1 MNAAV
6 AAIVLLAGLAVGATS
21 IGGVLVVPALT
32 ALAGLPI
39 QEAIAVSNFSFL
51 FIGVAA
57 FWQAR
62 RSAHFDATANAG
74 ALGFAIAALFGA
86 ALGAASLHWLPTSW
100 MRSVVAVVALGSGV
114 LALTE
119 PLVTEG
125 GPLTPG
131 RGMAIAL
138 LVGCLSAWS
147 GTGGP
152 VLLLPI
158 LMLARVPTLR
168 ALAMAQAVQL
178 PIALAAATVNLGSGR
193 LDVGL
198 GVLVGVL
205 LLAGWWAG
213 WKLAR
218 HISVRLARRLIG
230 LALIGV
236 GILYAAQTLGLVG
249 H

>member
-6 AAIVLLAGLAVGATS
+6 VAIVLLAGLAVGATS
-21 IGGVLVVPALT
+21 VGGVLVVPALT
-32 ALAGLPI
+32 ALGGLPV

-62 RSAHFDATANAG
+62 RAAHFAG
-74 ALGFAIAALFGA
+74 AASSGVVSFAMAALIGA
-86 ALGAASLHWLPTSW
+86 AMGAASLNWLPAGW

-119 PLVTEG
+119 PRVTEG
-125 GPLTPG
+125 KLLVPIQAA
-131 RGMAIAL
+131 AIAL

-158 LMLARVPTLR
+158 LMLARVPTLS

-178 PIALAAATVNLGSGR
+178 PIALAAATVNLAGGR

-213 WKLAR
+213 WKLAN
-218 HISVRLARRLIG
+218 HMSVRLARRLIG

-236 GILYAAQTLGLVG
+236 GILFGWQTLG